1 MSQDSY
7 IYSTYGLASALLL
20 FGLKK
25 LHESQCIMRDGTI
38 QIKLSNVISSS
49 RHLRKHRANANQ
61 NETKEAGDGQRE
73 EGSPIDIVIDDS
85 AGDVPER
92 KKTAER

>member
-25 LHESQCIMRDGTI
+25 LHESQCIMRNGTI
-38 QIKLSNVISSS
+38 QIKLSNVLSSS
-49 RHLRKHRANANQ
+49 RHLQKRHTNAHQ
-61 NETKEAGDGQRE
+61 KAPEKAVDNERE
-73 EGSPIDIVIDDS
+73 ESSPVDIVIDDCACDLS
-85 AGDVPER
+85 EC
-92 KKTAER
+92 KETA